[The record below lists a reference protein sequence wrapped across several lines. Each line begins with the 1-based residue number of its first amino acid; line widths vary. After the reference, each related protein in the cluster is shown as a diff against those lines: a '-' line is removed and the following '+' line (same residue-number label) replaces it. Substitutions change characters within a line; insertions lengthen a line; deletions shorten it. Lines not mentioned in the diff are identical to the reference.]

1 MPVITISSTYGAGG
15 TPIAEAVAD
24 SLGWQLVSRA
34 IPAQV
39 AERLAVPIERALARD
54 DRLHTGLGRL
64 LFARAAV
71 FLAGAG
77 AGTVGT
83 ERADDDDFKVHTE
96 EVIRSI
102 ADTSSAVVVGR
113 AAAHI
118 LAGRPD
124 ALHVRL
130 DGPVEARVRQ
140 AMAELGISEAEARRA
155 LRETDRARRLY
166 VRHFYG
172 ADWSNPSAYHL
183 VLDSTAIPLEACT
196 EVVLTAARG
205 RLRV

>member
-15 TPIAEAVAD
+15 TPIAEAVAER
-24 SLGWQLVSRA
+24 LGWQLVSRA

-77 AGTVGT
+77 AGTVGA
-83 ERADDDDFKVHTE
+83 ERGDDDDFKVHTE

-102 ADTSSAVVVGR
+102 ADASSAVVVGR
-113 AAAHI
+113 GGAHI

-130 DGPVEARVRQ
+130 DGPMEARVRQ

-172 ADWSNPSAYHL
+172 ADWSNPTAYHL
-183 VLDSTAIPLEACT
+183 VLDSTAIPVEACT
-196 EVVLTAARG
+196 EVVLAAARG